1 MNYSISLIN
10 SINPLFFAIL
20 VVVGG
25 LIAKGVYTYKTYD
38 DLRGKAIREIV
49 LGGLVLILVIG
60 VFIVLPLIAGITI
73 NDKNI
78 VLRIPSGLIFETI
91 NAEDIIS
98 AQVVTLD
105 QPEYAITSKVAG
117 TETRAYR
124 EGLFNLQNGTEAI
137 VFLNGNKAL
146 FVETKTR
153 PLLLGPDQFDDFV
166 KNFGE
171 KLISIQP

>member
-10 SINPLFFAIL
+10 SINPLFFAVL
-20 VVVGG
+20 VVVGV

-38 DLRGKAIREIV
+38 DLRGKALREII

-60 VFIVLPLIAGITI
+60 VFMVLPLIAGITLNERSI
-73 NDKNI
+73 A
-78 VLRIPSGLIFETI
+78 LRIPSGLTFETI

-98 AQVVTLD
+98 AEVVTLD
-105 QPEYAITSKVAG
+105 QSEYAITSKVAG
-117 TETRAYR
+117 TEIRSYR
-124 EGLFNLQNGTEAI
+124 EGIFNLQNGTEAL
-137 VFLNGNKAL
+137 VFLNGNTAL
-146 FVETKTR
+146 LVETTNG
-153 PLLLGPDQFDDFV
+153 PLLLGPDQFDDFI